1 MTVSR
6 FFLDGFHD
14 EEAYNELKDSP
25 VFPLVREL
33 EFKYGLKVL
42 RKVDSRFQRDSGW
55 QLVHKNGVAVCRVS
69 TSMEGGKDHNQLEYC
84 YRSPFYKKER
94 GSSENDRETI
104 RSIKVSSLMATL
116 SRHGVVPTM
125 ESLANRNIGESSMAR
140 RIMRDKLGNSDKRQA
155 LSPDEVHG
163 LLLKAFNKSSSSG
176 SSAVVDLNK
185 CQELLDKYEEADR
198 LMQIKQQEVNR
209 MFNNPFYMIGVD
221 VSGDY
226 LIGKYR
232 LVGGGEDTN
241 AYEAV
246 ETFKRYRS
254 YEDVPELIPVMTMV
268 KVAYEDKSN
277 RTGVIPL
284 MDGYDENLDAV
295 FFYRST
301 PTYYDRAWM
310 VTPC

>member
-25 VFPLVREL
+25 VFPLIREL

-55 QLVHKNGVAVCRVS
+55 QLVHKNGIAVCRVS
-69 TSMEGGKDHNQLEYC
+69 TSMEGGKDRNQLEYC

-94 GSSENDRETI
+94 GSSNDDRETI

-125 ESLANRNIGESSMAR
+125 ESLALNTIAESSRAR
-140 RIMRDKLGNSDKRQA
+140 RIMREELGNSDKRNT

-163 LLLKAFNKSSSSG
+163 LLLTAFNKSSSSG
-176 SSAVVDLNK
+176 STAIVDLNK

-209 MFNNPFYMIGVD
+209 MFNNPFYVIGAD

-226 LIGKYR
+226 LIGKYK
-232 LVGGGEDTN
+232 LVGEDPN

-246 ETFKRYRS
+246 EDFKRYRS
-254 YEDVPELIPVMTMV
+254 YEDVPELIPVMTMI
-268 KVAYEDKSN
+268 KVAYEGKSN
-277 RTGVIPL
+277 RAGVIPI
-284 MDGYDENLDAV
+284 MDSYDENLDAV
-295 FFYRST
+295 FFYRSN
-301 PTYYDRAWM
+301 PTYYERAWM